1 MSPISKVRNLS
12 SDVGSSFHKR
22 VGYLVGVDDI
32 RFWKIIGCFCSAEVW
47 GGGCTAHSFKQNKT
61 S

>member
-32 RFWKIIGCFCSAEVW
+32 RFWKIIGCFCSAEV
-47 GGGCTAHSFKQNKT
+47 
-61 S
+61 